1 MGIDFKD
8 ITALQSAVYAAFIL
22 FFVTTIVFIWFTVV
36 YIKKKGFGNPDDS
49 NLYIDCAYF
58 QEVGKHHGS
67 RRRRNG
73 RHGVRRRHLRE
84 GGGLR

>member
-58 QEVGKHHGS
+58 QEVGKRPS
-67 RRRRNG
+67 QQDS
-73 RHGVRRRHLRE
+73 VFI
-84 GGGLR
+84 